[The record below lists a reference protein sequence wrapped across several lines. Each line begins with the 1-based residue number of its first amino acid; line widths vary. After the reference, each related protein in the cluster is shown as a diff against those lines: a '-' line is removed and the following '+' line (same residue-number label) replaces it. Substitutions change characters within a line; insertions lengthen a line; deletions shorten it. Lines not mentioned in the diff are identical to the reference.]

1 MRLTTISRQMNE
13 MIEKINSIKKIQ
25 SMSVIDQMNSY
36 TCRIKDIQKQ
46 NLIVSLLLLLLLYS
60 NFILIIFFYRE
71 IQKIN
76 LN

>member
-13 MIEKINSIKKIQ
+13 MIEKINSIKKLQ

-46 NLIVSLLLLLLLYS
+46 NLIVSLLLLLLYF
-60 NFILIIFFYRE
+60 NFILIIFCSFRE

-76 LN
+76 LS

>member
-13 MIEKINSIKKIQ
+13 MIEKINSIKKLQ

-46 NLIVSLLLLLLLYS
+46 NLIVSLLLLLLYF
-60 NFILIIFFYRE
+60 NFILIIFCSSRE

-76 LN
+76 LS

>member
-46 NLIVSLLLLLLLYS
+46 NLLLLLLLYF
-60 NFILIIFFYRE
+60 NFILIIFLFRE

>member
-46 NLIVSLLLLLLLYS
+46 NLIVSLLLLLLY
-60 NFILIIFFYRE
+60 FKILF
-71 IQKIN
+71 
-76 LN
+76 